1 MSRRHDSCPT
11 GGVKPT
17 TAPGA
22 VCRVLVVEDDL
33 SLRALLA
40 SVLVD
45 AGYRVLTAEH
55 GRAALDLVD
64 SGFAPDL
71 ILLDLWM
78 PVMDGRAFLRA
89 YRQRTAARVPV
100 VVVTAALHADAEVL
114 GVDAVVGKPFDVD
127 DLLATVERYLVPAA
141 FTPA

>member
-1 MSRRHDSCPT
+1 
-11 GGVKPT
+11 VQPT

-22 VCRVLVVEDDL
+22 VRRVLVVEDDL

-55 GRAALDLVD
+55 GRAALDLVA
-64 SGFAPDL
+64 SGYAPDL